1 MGVRSMTVFDE
12 RRVNLGQSHPIGY
25 RLLQNLTIHYFIG
38 ITQLS
43 MLLSEKSGN
52 PRAMREGG
60 SRYPQWTAGRVGK
73 GMEEKVGRFDRSG
86 DLNLTGSSNGSG
98 IITAA
103 AACALAVINSSR
115 LRRECLRLA
124 LAQHNPHW
132 RVSEFGAATEL
143 LRGSG
148 ESVDL
153 ILMGAATAE
162 HVDLGQLE
170 SVREALP
177 SVPVVVIAE
186 NGNPHRARQILAAGA
201 RGFLPTSLSLK
212 VLIGALDLV
221 LAGGVYVPSS
231 LLDAAPQRHGGWDGE
246 DRPTEPWSE
255 LTRRQRDVLALISQ
269 GKSNKLIADAL
280 SMSES
285 TVKAHVKQI
294 IKRLHVSNRTQAALL
309 ATGHGP
315 FPPPTFNGG
324 HVANGMIAK

>member
-1 MGVRSMTVFDE
+1 
-12 RRVNLGQSHPIGY
+12 
-25 RLLQNLTIHYFIG
+25 
-38 ITQLS
+38 
-43 MLLSEKSGN
+43 
-52 PRAMREGG
+52 
-60 SRYPQWTAGRVGK
+60 
-73 GMEEKVGRFDRSG
+73 MEEQVGHLDRSG
-86 DLNLTGSSNGSG
+86 DVNFPGSSNGSG
-98 IITAA
+98 IITSAA
-103 AACALAVINSSR
+103 GCALAVIDQSR

-124 LAQHNPHW
+124 LAQNNPHW
-132 RVSEFGAATEL
+132 RVSDFAGAAEL
-143 LRGSG
+143 LRGAG
-148 ESVDL
+148 DGIDL
-153 ILMGAATAE
+153 ILIGAATAE
-162 HVDLGQLE
+162 HVDLAQLE

-177 SVPVVVIAE
+177 TVPVVVIAE
-186 NGNPHRARQILAAGA
+186 NGNPHRARQILSAGA

-231 LLDAAPQRHGGWDGE
+231 LLDAAPHRHGPGWDGE
-246 DRPTEPWSE
+246 DRPSEPWSE

-315 FPPPTFNGG
+315 FPPVFNGG
-324 HVANGMIAK
+324 HVGTGMMAK